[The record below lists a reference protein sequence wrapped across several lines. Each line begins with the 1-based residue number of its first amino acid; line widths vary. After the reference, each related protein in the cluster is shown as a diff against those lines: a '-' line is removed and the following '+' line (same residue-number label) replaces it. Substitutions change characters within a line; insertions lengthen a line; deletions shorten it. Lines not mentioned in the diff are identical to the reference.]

1 MSDILDITPTPRILR
16 TLGDIPF
23 DVWQCLAEL
32 ADNSLDAFRDVV
44 KSGAEIS
51 DARLD
56 ILWSKEDTLSQN
68 REVIIQDN
76 GPGMS
81 LATLQNAARAG
92 YSNNDPVN
100 NLGLFGMGFNIST
113 ARLGEETIFL
123 STTKGEKEWSGIVI
137 DFAELIEKGSFGARI
152 IKEPKSDVSESG
164 TKIIVRR
171 LRDGI
176 YSDLK
181 SKETAIRR
189 RLEVIYSDI
198 LDKDNVEIRLQGKA
212 LRPHRHCVW
221 GESRFVM
228 YKGAKIHAVQEIDI
242 DLGEAYFDQGKNRY
256 LSELEI
262 DGLDDKSAAKSSI
275 IKRPR
280 RLKGWIGIQRYS
292 DTSDFGIDFI
302 RNGRKILIG
311 DKSLFGYENPDTGT
325 RIMEYPVE
333 LASTVG
339 GRIVGELHVDYL
351 IPTYQKNG
359 FDTSNL
365 AWKMTVDAI
374 RGAGP
379 ILPKQR
385 QALGYS
391 GDNQSPLGILA
402 NSYRRS
408 DPGTKCLALRR
419 DNARSFLAEFRKGNP
434 DYQNDDKWY
443 KALQEEDKARG
454 GESEATS
461 VPVDQGDAPSDDFD
475 SYLPSSDQTPAATP
489 TAVAP
494 TPPKEE
500 APITSE
506 KGELMVRCEK
516 QVSLSGK
523 FSYDPKKAGFEVKAW
538 KLKSGH
544 IHNLGKRVPAM
555 IFQDG
560 IDVDFFYD
568 ETHPLLEEY
577 PITPK
582 QVLIQV
588 LAERFSARDA
598 TVPLQ
603 EAFWG
608 LVDGHLMDE
617 RIHAMSLRESAEAT
631 ISQIRDVLPSLLAH
645 RIGKCL
651 ELIKGSATESDAL
664 AQTLLEK
671 APDLFTSFQDE
682 GADAAKVLSYV
693 SEDSV
698 ISLISAFPE
707 EFMDGKVF
715 VLPYTKI
722 NLSDPVAT
730 EKLRRASVDK
740 IISYLKDIKML
751 LKGTSKPNKAELI
764 RYANTLKILRDRLV

>member
-1 MSDILDITPTPRILR
+1 L
-16 TLGDIPF
+16 
-23 DVWQCLAEL
+23 V
-32 ADNSLDAFRDVV
+32 
-44 KSGAEIS
+44 
-51 DARLD
+51 
-56 ILWSKEDTLSQN
+56 
-68 REVIIQDN
+68 
-76 GPGMS
+76 
-81 LATLQNAARAG
+81 
-92 YSNNDPVN
+92 
-100 NLGLFGMGFNIST
+100 
-113 ARLGEETIFL
+113 
-123 STTKGEKEWSGIVI
+123 
-137 DFAELIEKGSFGARI
+137 
-152 IKEPKSDVSESG
+152 
-164 TKIIVRR
+164 
-171 LRDGI
+171 
-176 YSDLK
+176 
-181 SKETAIRR
+181 
-189 RLEVIYSDI
+189 
-198 LDKDNVEIRLQGKA
+198 
-212 LRPHRHCVW
+212 
-221 GESRFVM
+221 
-228 YKGAKIHAVQEIDI
+228 
-242 DLGEAYFDQGKNRY
+242 
-256 LSELEI
+256 
-262 DGLDDKSAAKSSI
+262 
-275 IKRPR
+275 
-280 RLKGWIGIQRYS
+280 
-292 DTSDFGIDFI
+292 
-302 RNGRKILIG
+302 
-311 DKSLFGYENPDTGT
+311 
-325 RIMEYPVE
+325 
-333 LASTVG
+333 
-339 GRIVGELHVDYL
+339 
-351 IPTYQKNG
+351 
-359 FDTSNL
+359 
-365 AWKMTVDAI
+365 
-374 RGAGP
+374 
-379 ILPKQR
+379 
-385 QALGYS
+385 
-391 GDNQSPLGILA
+391 

-408 DPGTKCLALRR
+408 DPGTKCLTLRR
-419 DNARSFLAEFRKGNP
+419 DNARSFFAEFRKGNP

-461 VPVDQGDAPSDDFD
+461 VPVDQGDTPSDDFD
-475 SYLPSSDQTPAATP
+475 SYLPSADQQPSVAP
-489 TAVAP
+489 TAV
-494 TPPKEE
+494 TPVKEE

-523 FSYDPKKAGFEVKAW
+523 FAYDPKKSGFEVKAW

-544 IHNLGKRVPAM
+544 IHNLGKRVPCM

-588 LAERFSARDA
+588 LAERFAARDA
-598 TVPLQ
+598 TVQLQ

-631 ISQIRDVLPSLLAH
+631 ISQIRDILPSLLAH

-671 APDLFTSFQDE
+671 APDLFSSFQDE
-682 GADAAKVLSYV
+682 DADTAKVLAYV

-730 EKLRRASVDK
+730 EKLRRTSVDK
-740 IISYLKDIKML
+740 VISYLKDIKML

>member
-1 MSDILDITPTPRILR
+1 MTDILDITPTPRILR

-32 ADNSLDAFRDVV
+32 ADNSLDAFRDVLKAGGESV
-44 KSGAEIS
+44 

-56 ILWSKEDTLSQN
+56 ILWSKEDTLSQD

-76 GPGMS
+76 GPGMT

-123 STTKGEKEWSGIVI
+123 STTKGAKEWSGIVI

-152 IKEPKSDVSESG
+152 IKEPKGDISESG

-221 GESRFVM
+221 GESRFVV

-242 DLGEAYFDQGKNRY
+242 DLGEAYFDQGRNRY
-256 LSELEI
+256 LSEVEI
-262 DGLDDKSAAKSSI
+262 DNLDNKSASTPSI

-325 RIMEYPVE
+325 RIMEYPIE

-359 FDTSNL
+359 FDTSNR

-408 DPGTKCLALRR
+408 DPGTKCLTLRR
-419 DNARSFLAEFRKGNP
+419 DNARSFFAEFRKGNP

-454 GESEATS
+454 GESESTS

-475 SYLPSSDQTPAATP
+475 SYLSSSDQQPSVSPVALTP
-489 TAVAP
+489 VQ
-494 TPPKEE
+494 PKEE

-523 FSYDPKKAGFEVKAW
+523 FSYDPKKSGFEVKAW

-544 IHNLGKRVPAM
+544 IHSLGKRVPSM

-617 RIHAMSLRESAEAT
+617 RIHSTSLRESAEAT

-651 ELIKGSATESDAL
+651 DLIKGSPTESDAL

-671 APDLFTSFQDE
+671 APDLFTAFQDE
-682 GADAAKVLSYV
+682 GADAAKVLAYV

-698 ISLISAFPE
+698 ISLINAFPE
-707 EFMDGKVF
+707 EFMDDKVF
-715 VLPYTKI
+715 ILPYTKI
-722 NLSDPVAT
+722 NLTDPIAT
-730 EKLRRASVDK
+730 EKLRRTSVDK
-740 IISYLKDIKML
+740 VISYLKDIKML